1 MTLPSQD
8 PKKGFWNNF
17 DPVVL
22 GDAKIHEEKMKLDIL
37 LLANCLINFPKLARP
52 NATLIWRS
60 LTNEIL
66 LMRAKLNTIF
76 QMLFVFNSGY
86 FKNSWRLKT
95 ATSIGIKTNEHLR
108 NNHAVVENFNVQ
120 FNAKRERISLHFV
133 YSVHFSHFHKY
144 FQNPLRACQKMYLNL
159 DNV

>member
-1 MTLPSQD
+1 
-8 PKKGFWNNF
+8 
-17 DPVVL
+17 
-22 GDAKIHEEKMKLDIL
+22 
-37 LLANCLINFPKLARP
+37 
-52 NATLIWRS
+52 
-60 LTNEIL
+60 
-66 LMRAKLNTIF
+66 
-76 QMLFVFNSGY
+76 MLFVFNSGY

-144 FQNPLRACQKMYLNL
+144 FQNSLRACQKMYLNL
-159 DNV
+159 DNVSKLSNFVGRDIDFWGLSVRDEMTSYEQLKIK